1 MKCDIILYS
10 KTAAVGFKYYKFD
23 PHDIHGTP
31 IKVWAKDCPANNFCE
46 EWKPELLEKILRKA
60 YFSEFDENLVNKWML
75 DYPDG
80 VRLDDKDEYYSA
92 IYKRFINSTWTPED
106 NSLSAIYS
114 AFLNSRKD
122 MSVEPYP
129 IEKVEQFQSEIQRI
143 LQKPNYKSLL
153 LKQVHCTKYLK
164 RARAK
169 YYLEHN
175 ERDNNWYYRQIGKEE
190 KSFEKASE
198 MEELWKHNIKY
209 EFKERDFSGVV
220 VKLEFIPFST
230 LLGVECF
237 DPRYLN
243 EWFDDFKPVKKDGF
257 TIPVATVFYQNG
269 RKRLVPLSCIK
280 EYEGFTNGANVEHVI
295 KNINAVENFGDK
307 NQISEK
313 EDGSIEIENTFLYL
327 DFGFNLQKANNKLIL
342 DAANRMSRW
351 SGETGD
357 AFIKISDE
365 EYQSVLGMMKKQIKN
380 ECSFEPKL
388 AYGETNCD
396 RLVNFANSPFN
407 PELCMFRGLF
417 KNHFRLERAKER
429 YGKEFAP
436 PTGVWENLARCPDGV
451 RKFIKLCGL
460 PYTPKINKIFLSGHR
475 RFANLLGIWKA
486 GFRDE
491 RAIDLLMNAD
501 EKFIFATIIFQR
513 AFFYN
518 SVKNDKKQTIFEF
531 DSEVNFFKNIQFLFN
546 HYDEMTCAK
555 LTSELARNCQNGSRA
570 MDALEYMINL
580 AQENNLSEQII
591 KKIGREGFTRYNHDM
606 LMRVFRQAHPE
617 KKESFENF
625 PIAYSPEEKQLEWEK
640 DGYKFCLPEDT
651 NRLVDIGY
659 KMNICVGHLYREKA
673 AQKQC
678 DIVYAI
684 KNDEYELCVELRKT
698 SANRFEVV
706 QKSAFS
712 NREPKGKLLAAFNS
726 WRAAKNVG

>member
-23 PHDIHGTP
+23 PHDMHGTP
-31 IKVWAKDCPANNFCE
+31 IKVWARDCPANNFCE

-80 VRLDDKDEYYSA
+80 VRLDDEDEHYSA

-114 AFLNSRKD
+114 TFLNSRKD

-129 IEKVEQFQSEIQRI
+129 IEKSEQFQIEIQRI
-143 LQKPNYKSLL
+143 LQKPNYKGLL
-153 LKQVHCTKYLK
+153 FKQVHCTKYIK

-280 EYEGFTNGANVEHVI
+280 EYKGFTNGANVERVI

-342 DAANRMSRW
+342 NVANRMSRW
-351 SGETGD
+351 SGEAGD

-388 AYGETNCD
+388 AYGETNYD
-396 RLVNFANSPFN
+396 RLINFTCAPFN
-407 PELCMFRGLF
+407 SELAEFRFLF
-417 KNHFRLERAKER
+417 KNRYRLERAKEH

-436 PTGVWENLARCPDGV
+436 STDAWDDLARSPDCV

-460 PYTPKINKIFLSGHR
+460 PYTPKSVKIFLGGHR
-475 RFANLLGIWKA
+475 QFADFLGIWKA

-491 RAIDLLMNAD
+491 KAIDFLMSSN
-501 EKFIFATIIFQR
+501 EKFLFGTMMFQYG
-513 AFFYN
+513 FFYN
-518 SVKNDKKQTIFEF
+518 SVHNDEAQVCFALS
-531 DSEVNFFKNIQFLFN
+531 SEVNLFKNIKFLFKY
-546 HYDEMTCAK
+546 YDEMTCAK
-555 LTSELARNCQNGSRA
+555 LTAELLKQEYNDSRA
-570 MDALEYMINL
+570 MDALEYMKNL
-580 AQENNLSEQII
+580 AQENKLSEQIVR
-591 KKIGREGFTRYNHDM
+591 KIGHEGFTQYNHDM
-606 LMRVFRQAHPE
+606 LMRVYRQAHPE
-617 KKESFENF
+617 QKEQFENLS
-625 PIAYSPEEKQLEWEK
+625 IEYSAEEKQLEWEK

-678 DIVYAI
+678 DIVYAT

-698 SANRFEVV
+698 AGNRFEVV

-712 NREPKGKLLAAFNS
+712 NREPKGKLLAAYNS